1 VEPEPV
7 VYARL
12 AAVANLMREGLD
24 DRGLLAPD
32 VGDVLDRLIE
42 MYGTFERL
50 ARDELAGASI
60 STEDNLWLE
69 TIASRFELIWLL
81 AGEDIEE
88 SGAQTGGF
96 AESPNDIA
104 AVIADI
110 MSNPAQALEVG
121 TGYIDRIYVLVP
133 NDEGAFQVARGGVYS
148 YYEFWVPRD
157 QRLTDEEWRQAL
169 AAGTQPD
176 RPAWTSVFLVR
187 ES

>member
-12 AAVANLMREGLD
+12 AAVANLMRAGLEG
-24 DRGLLAPD
+24 RGLLAPD

-42 MYGTFERL
+42 MYRRFERL
-50 ARDELAGASI
+50 ARDELAGAPI
-60 STEDNLWLE
+60 SAEDNLWLE

-96 AESPNDIA
+96 PESPNDIA

-110 MSNPAQALEVG
+110 MSNPWEALEVG

-133 NDEGAFQVARGGVYS
+133 NDQGSVPGGPGRGLLLLRVLGAPGPAAHRRGVAS
-148 YYEFWVPRD
+148 D
-157 QRLTDEEWRQAL
+157 RLSPGPNRT
-169 AAGTQPD
+169 GPNG
-176 RPAWTSVFLVR
+176 
-187 ES
+187 